1 MDYKGIKEYLKQ
13 DLEGV
18 NALMGKSLSS
28 DIALLDKT
36 NKSVLAHS
44 GKQIRPVLCLLA
56 ARACSGGFVTE
67 DTLLYA
73 SAVELLHNATL
84 LHEDRKSVV

>member
-36 NKSVLAHS
+36 NKSVLADS
-44 GKQIRPVLCLLA
+44 SRAVSAGCQGMFGRFRDGRYSALCFCGRTA
-56 ARACSGGFVTE
+56 AQCH
-67 DTLLYA
+67 A
-73 SAVELLHNATL
+73 SA
-84 LHEDRKSVV
+84 

>member
-36 NKSVLAHS
+36 N
-44 GKQIRPVLCLLA
+44 
-56 ARACSGGFVTE
+56 
-67 DTLLYA
+67 
-73 SAVELLHNATL
+73 
-84 LHEDRKSVV
+84 